1 MRSLSIPESAGAI
14 DGAPEG
20 GRGDRVKVRSGVI
33 ANPGTE
39 HVFDGL
45 TEAGERSDARGVQRP
60 VQIHLLAEGEIESA
74 RLQAAW
80 QKIVE
85 RLTTANEASEQVN
98 GNGNGNVHGVRRA
111 PWQEHDLRGLPRE
124 QARKWISSFLDTDA
138 QQGISSQVFPQ
149 TRCALL
155 LTNKQ
160 ECELVWSLHPALSA
174 RVDVKQAIRAFVTAG
189 QSDVRVTQLAT
200 DCVETEARTEKK
212 SAEDQLGYWRRQL
225 GGELPV
231 VELPTDYVRAAVRSY
246 RGAQKEL
253 RISREVT
260 EKLKQ
265 VSREEGATLFMTL
278 LAGFDVLLARY
289 SGQEELVV
297 GTHVANRTRVE
308 TDDSIGCFLNT
319 LVLRMDAS
327 GNPRFRELV
336 QRVKQV
342 TLEGY
347 AHRDVPFEKLV
358 EELQPEGDLSRTA
371 LFQAMFVLQT
381 PMPEGKSAGVTLNG
395 VEIDRQAPKV
405 DLSVTM
411 GETEEGLT
419 GVVEYNAELFEAM
432 TMQRMAEHWERV
444 LEEIAKDADQRVWEL
459 PLIGGGERRRVVD
472 EWNQTEGWYPRDR
485 TVVELFEEQVRR
497 TPERVAVTY
506 EGQSLSYGELNRRA
520 NQLGRRLRAWGV
532 GPEQLVALCMKRSLE
547 MVVGLLGVLKAGA
560 AYVPLEPD
568 YPRERLA
575 FMVADTGV
583 RVVLSEER
591 YRSAVASE
599 GIRVLSLDTEW
610 GDVAEES
617 GDGLGNE
624 AKPENLAYVIYTSGS
639 TGKPKGVMN
648 THAGLCN
655 RLWWMQEQY
664 GLGENDR
671 VLQKTPYSFDVS
683 VWEFLWPLMTGARLV
698 MARPE
703 AHRDTR
709 YLVDVIEREQITTMH
724 FVPSML
730 QTFVEEK
737 GLSRCGSL
745 RRVICSGEA
754 LGVELQERF
763 FARLRA
769 ELHNLYGPTEA
780 AIDVTYWACERGQ
793 KSRTV
798 PIGRPI
804 SNLQIYLLDP
814 YRNPV
819 PVGVLGELH
828 IGGVGLARGYLNRA
842 ELTAEKFVGNP
853 FRKEPGARL
862 YKTGDLARYSAD
874 GVIEYVGRIDHQV
887 KIRGFRIELGEIEA
901 ALTEHE
907 GVSECVVLARED
919 AQGPKR
925 LVAYVVAKKQ
935 AAPTVTELRKWVKEK
950 LPEYMVPAAIMMLP
964 AIPVTHNGK
973 IDRRALPAPDSVR
986 PELNRGY
993 VEPGI
998 PAEET
1003 LARQPAVLAIEVPE
1017 RIEGTK
1023 PQAEMQYATLASQD
1037 TAVPA
1042 DNAEEELIAIWET
1055 VLNTKPVRVDD
1066 DFFDL
1071 GGHSLL
1077 AIELMA
1083 RIEDALGVEL
1093 PLASLLE
1100 APTVRG
1106 QARLVRKY
1114 RGNGS
1119 AEDHGSKQRPIVRQL
1134 PFFFLGGDPTFRALS
1149 QRLSELREFHSLGL
1163 RASLV
1168 AKLKD
1173 PSSLEGIAEQF
1184 VQSIRERRPK
1194 GPYMLGG
1201 WCAHGLLALETARQ
1215 LSAQGQEVAQVVL
1228 LETANPVRRKQYS
1241 GWKRRIARAQ
1251 LKFHLLKFEYG
1262 YLQQLNSTQT
1272 RNYIAGRAAQKLA
1285 RIRQSFRRVLKAA
1298 KLYPELDDPGSG
1310 NPLDVLYAAAAKYHP
1325 QPFQAP
1331 VVLIRSTERTFG
1343 FGHVLDLGWTELLGS
1358 NLEICETPGNHYTIY
1373 MQPNVDTLAHKMNIC
1388 LRQAEERSMR
1398 TSDKISR

>member
-1 MRSLSIPESAGAI
+1 VRTGAI
-14 DGAPEG
+14 TQ
-20 GRGDRVKVRSGVI
+20 S
-33 ANPGTE
+33 GTE
-39 HVFDGL
+39 RVSKEVKDRGEQRN
-45 TEAGERSDARGVQRP
+45 EATGVQPP
-60 VQIHLLAEGEIESA
+60 VQLRFLVEGEIEA
-74 RLQAAW
+74 AVLQSAW
-80 QKIVE
+80 QKAAE
-85 RLTTANEASEQVN
+85 RLSVGIERPEHSN
-98 GNGNGNVHGVRRA
+98 GNGNGVGLRRA

-124 QARKWISSFLDTDA
+124 QARRWIRSFLDTDA
-138 QQGISSQVFPQ
+138 QQGISSQRFPQ
-149 TRCALL
+149 TRGALL

-174 RVDVKQAIRAFVTAG
+174 RVDVKQAIRDFVTAG

-200 DCVETEARTEKK
+200 DCVETEPRTEKK
-212 SAEDQLGYWRRQL
+212 SAEEQLGYWRKQL

-231 VELPTDYVRAAVRSY
+231 VELPTDYVRPAVRSY

-253 RISREVT
+253 RIRREVT

-308 TDDSIGCFLNT
+308 ADDSIGCFVNT

-347 AHRDVPFEKLV
+347 AHRDIPFEKLV
-358 EELQPEGDLSRTA
+358 EELQPERDLSRTA
-371 LFQAMFVLQT
+371 LFQAMFVLRT
-381 PMPEGKSAGVTLNG
+381 PMPEGKSAGVRLRG
-395 VEIDRQAPKV
+395 VEIDRQVPKV
-405 DLSVTM
+405 DLTVTM
-411 GETEEGLT
+411 GETEEGLA
-419 GVVEYNAELFEAM
+419 GVIEYNTELFEAV
-432 TMQRMAEHWERV
+432 TIQRMVGHWERV
-444 LEEIAKDADQRVWEL
+444 LEEIAKDAEQRVWEL
-459 PLIGGGERRRVVD
+459 PLIREEERRHVVE

-497 TPERVAVTY
+497 TPERVAVVY
-506 EGQSLSYGELNRRA
+506 EGQSLSYRELNRRA

-547 MVVGLLGVLKAGA
+547 MVVGLLGVLKAGG

-568 YPRERLA
+568 YPRERLE

-599 GIRVLSLDTEW
+599 GVRVLSLDTEW

-617 GDGLGNE
+617 GEGLGNE

-683 VWEFLWPLMTGARLV
+683 VWEFLWPLITGARLV

-703 AHRDTR
+703 AHRDSR

-730 QTFVEEK
+730 QVFVEEK

-763 FARLRA
+763 FARLGA

-793 KSRTV
+793 KRRTV

-804 SNLQIYLLDP
+804 RNLQIYLLDP

-919 AQGPKR
+919 ARGQKR

-950 LPEYMVPAAIMMLP
+950 LPEYMVPAAFVMLP

-973 IDRRALPAPDSVR
+973 IDRRALPAPDSTQ

-1003 LARQPAVLAIEVPE
+1003 LARQPAVRVIELPAE
-1017 RIEGTK
+1017 RIDGTK
-1023 PQAEMQYATLASQD
+1023 PRAEKQYATQASQD

-1055 VLNTKPVRVDD
+1055 VLNTKPVRADD

-1119 AEDHGSKQRPIVRQL
+1119 AEDHGSKQQPIVRQL

-1163 RASLV
+1163 RASLI

-1184 VQSIRERRPK
+1184 VQSIRERRPE

-1201 WCAHGLLALETARQ
+1201 WCAHGLLAFETARQ
-1215 LSAQGQEVAQVVL
+1215 LSARGQEVAQVVL

-1241 GWKRRIARAQ
+1241 GWKRTIARAQ

-1272 RNYIAGRAAQKLA
+1272 RNYIAGRTAQKIA
-1285 RIRQSFRRVLKAA
+1285 RMRQSLRRALKAT
-1298 KLYPELDDPGSG
+1298 KFYPELDDPASG
-1310 NPLDVLYAAAAKYHP
+1310 NPLDVLYAAAAKYCP
-1325 QPFQAP
+1325 RPFGGH
-1331 VVLIRSTERTFG
+1331 VTLIRSTERTFG
-1343 FGHVLDLGWTELLGS
+1343 FGHVLDLGWSELLG
-1358 NLEICETPGNHYTIY
+1358 NDLEICETSGNHYTIY
-1373 MQPNVDTLAHKMNIC
+1373 MQPNVDSLAHKMNIC
-1388 LRQAEERSMR
+1388 LRKAEERTIRASGN
-1398 TSDKISR
+1398 ISR